1 MNLLGAIGNRSFS
14 VNKFTPAG
22 IFGEVA
28 QNGDNVIDGF
38 MGSAKENGSNPYI
51 KPKGAGGNLTDFLM
65 AFCVG
70 ETFSSVD
77 SIGGAVGT
85 IAKSFL
91 NPLDAITDL
100 TSAGGVLL
108 RGLAQGKLG
117 IDTFVEAGGYLF
129 SALPVIGGIAD
140 VAKLKGIFT
149 EARQAGNVIADLN
162 KGLDNAVDA
171 AKLGAKA
178 AETGKGILNLNEIGT
193 DFSKLSSLD
202 SWKDLKNLEIKML
215 KDGKATN
222 TSLEEAVKLF
232 KNNTDNTELDSTI
245 TKALENF
252 NAGHKN
258 SEFFNEIKP
267 QTLLTQKQNSTQWES
282 LKDKFIE
289 VDGQS
294 ISIDQAIIKKSE
306 GNLSEASFKSSLD
319 EYNKVNKS
327 KLSIEQIDQ
336 LRSSNKLWKE
346 TETQL
351 SKSGIN
357 IQQGAVGK
365 KNTFIDTK
373 TFSSSYDEAQSSM
386 NRAGKNLRQ
395 ELQGIVKEKS
405 NTLFTKAGEVS
416 RGAKDLIVTPFVN
429 GFKGNVL
436 TAAA

>member
-14 VNKFTPAG
+14 VNKFTPGG
-22 IFGEVA
+22 IFGEVM
-28 QNGDNVIDGF
+28 QNGDNAIDGF

-85 IAKSFL
+85 IAKSFF

-149 EARQAGNVIADLN
+149 EASKAGSVIADLN

-171 AKLGAKA
+171 ATLGAKA
-178 AETGKGILNLNEIGT
+178 AEKGKQALNLNEIVT

-202 SWKDLKNLEIKML
+202 SWKDLKNVEIKML

-232 KNNTDNTELDSTI
+232 DKNKDTELGNTI
-245 TKALENF
+245 TKTLENF
-252 NAGHKN
+252 NVGHKN
-258 SEFFNEIKP
+258 KDFFSNIEP

-282 LKDKFIE
+282 LKDKTIK
-289 VDGQS
+289 VDGHE
-294 ISIDQAIIKKSE
+294 ISINQALRYKNQGK
-306 GNLSEASFKSSLD
+306 LSPESFKSSLD
-319 EYNKVNKS
+319 EYNTLNKS
-327 KLSIEQIDQ
+327 KLSVEQIDQ
-336 LRSSNKLWKE
+336 LHLSNKIWRE
-346 TETQL
+346 REVQL
-351 SKSGIN
+351 SQSGIN

-365 KNTFIDTK
+365 NNAFINTQ
-373 TFSSSYDEAQSSM
+373 TFSSSYNKEQSKM
-386 NRAGKNLRQ
+386 NLAGENLRK
-395 ELQGIVKEKS
+395 ELQGIIKEKS

-416 RGAKDLIVTPFVN
+416 RTAKDLVVDPFVN